1 MNKRLY
7 VLEDIDC
14 GGLED
19 IVKKRTSNTEV
30 DEDVD
35 GETMADLKAE
45 IVKLKNQ
52 MNDRERK
59 EQKINNGEITLSD
72 ILEVFDG
79 VMETKVLMGLSNI
92 KLYDSY
98 NFYLGKNDGDNN

>member
-1 MNKRLY
+1 MKKRLY

-14 GGLED
+14 GGLDD

-45 IVKLKNQ
+45 IVKLKNR
-52 MNDRERK
+52 MNDREQK

-79 VMETKVLMGLSNI
+79 VMETKVLMGLSNVYSMI
-92 KLYDSY
+92 LIISI
-98 NFYLGKNDGDNN
+98 